1 MFLLIHGRKHIPLHE
16 SYQFTFH
23 NVSINTETRKQK
35 LRRCYS
41 HLHSTMFLLIQT
53 VRFFPMCHLKRFTFH
68 NVSINTMALYN
79 NPYQYSLF
87 TFHNVSINTYAV
99 NNGMLTGFKFT
110 FHNVSIN
117 TAGAVGNVD
126 YGKNLHS
133 TMFLLIRDTNA
144 WHSDSEFRFTF
155 HNVSINTAERKCRS
169 A

>member
-16 SYQFTFH
+16 SYQ
-23 NVSINTETRKQK
+23 
-35 LRRCYS
+35 
-41 HLHSTMFLLIQT
+41 
-53 VRFFPMCHLKRFTFH
+53 FTFH

-133 TMFLLIRDTNA
+133 TMFLLIRVMSTRGFLLILNLHSTMFLLIRDTNA

>member
-68 NVSINTMALYN
+68 NVSINTIRTTNSYSM
-79 NPYQYSLF
+79 QY
-87 TFHNVSINTYAV
+87 
-99 NNGMLTGFKFT
+99 
-110 FHNVSIN
+110 
-117 TAGAVGNVD
+117 
-126 YGKNLHS
+126 NLHS
-133 TMFLLIRDTNA
+133 TMFLLIR
-144 WHSDSEFRFTF
+144 WHYITILINIVYLHSTMFLLIRLELSEMLIT
-155 HNVSINTAERKCRS
+155 ERIYIPQCFY
-169 A
+169 